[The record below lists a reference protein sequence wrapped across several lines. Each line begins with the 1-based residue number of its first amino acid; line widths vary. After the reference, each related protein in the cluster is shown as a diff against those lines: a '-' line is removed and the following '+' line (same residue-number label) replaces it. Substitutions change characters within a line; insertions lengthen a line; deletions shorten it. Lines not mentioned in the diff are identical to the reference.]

1 MEVLFCRENLQAVG
15 REALDELVEKAGSC
29 LRVQEIKC
37 IVACGECATDH
48 IARVNGKLVV
58 ANTAK
63 ALVNEILCLA
73 GLMEK

>member
-15 REALDELVEKAGSC
+15 REALDELVRKSGSC

-37 IVACGECATDH
+37 IVACGECATEH

-73 GLMEK
+73 GLM